1 MEGGVFLIRPLKE
14 SGKARNVS
22 VNIRISEEEK
32 EMIDTLADARGL
44 DKTTLL
50 VTLVKEDMERRK
62 DLLEAFRKMQAL
74 RK

>member
-1 MEGGVFLIRPLKE
+1 MIRPLKE

-50 VTLVKEDMERRK
+50 VTLVKEDMERRE

>member
-1 MEGGVFLIRPLKE
+1 MIRPLKE

-32 EMIDTLADARGL
+32 EMIDTLTDARGL

>member
-1 MEGGVFLIRPLKE
+1 MIRPLKE

-22 VNIRISEEEK
+22 VNVRISEEEK
-32 EMIDTLADARGL
+32 EMIDTLADERGL

-50 VTLVKEDMERRK
+50 VKLVKEDMERRK

>member
-1 MEGGVFLIRPLKE
+1 MIRPLKE

-62 DLLEAFRKMQAL
+62 ELLEAFRKMQAL

>member
-1 MEGGVFLIRPLKE
+1 MKREMVRPLKE
-14 SGKARNVS
+14 SGSGHTVNVS
-22 VNIRISEEEK
+22 IRITEAEK
-32 EMIDTLADARGL
+32 EMIETLADARGL

-62 DLLEAFRKMQAL
+62 ELLEMYHKMQEL

>member
-1 MEGGVFLIRPLKE
+1 MIRPLKE

-22 VNIRISEEEK
+22 VNVRISEEEK

>member
-1 MEGGVFLIRPLKE
+1 MIRPLKE

-22 VNIRISEEEK
+22 VNIRISEEERA
-32 EMIDTLADARGL
+32 MIDTLADARGL

-50 VTLVKEDMERRK
+50 VTLVKEDMERRE

>member
-1 MEGGVFLIRPLKE
+1 MIRPLKE

>member
-1 MEGGVFLIRPLKE
+1 MIRPLKE

-22 VNIRISEEEK
+22 VNIRISEAER